1 VSDASLSWHVPH
13 QADPA
18 LLRVRLA
25 QVGLASL
32 VAALILLVAARP
44 PWREIGLV
52 GLVPLALLMAC
63 RHWHRHQQQW
73 AGPPNLRLDARG
85 LHWLDASGTPHLI
98 PRHQVQA
105 FRIGRDAQ
113 TLRSVPALTLHL
125 TGGFESQ
132 PIELYPP
139 ATPEAVRDL
148 LVRAW
153 GLVEHPDEEPSGRPY
168 DLAVD
173 VYSECHP
180 EQAQWHFEGT
190 AGALA
195 ALFAEFD
202 AVARELPLPPPG
214 ARPLTRVILA
224 RRRCPTRLVLG
235 HAPLADLSDEQIFAP
250 GDVLRCIAQQAQE
263 LLDDAES
270 PCDRQCDIRVAPHEV
285 WTFHLHVRPQP
296 PADGRG
302 E

>member
-1 VSDASLSWHVPH
+1 LDASLSWHVPH
-13 QADPA
+13 EADPA
-18 LLRVRLA
+18 ILRVRLA

-32 VAALILLVAARP
+32 VAALILLVAAPP

-52 GLVPLALLMAC
+52 GLIPLALLMAW
-63 RHWHRHQQQW
+63 RHWRRHQQQL
-73 AGPPNLRLDARG
+73 AGTPNLRLDARG

-113 TLRSVPALTLHL
+113 TLRPVPALTLYL
-125 TGGFESQ
+125 AGGFESQ
-132 PIELYPP
+132 PIELHPP

-148 LVRAW
+148 LRTSW
-153 GLVEHPDEEPSGRPY
+153 GLVERRDEEPSRRHY

-173 VYSECHP
+173 VYSECHV
-180 EQAQWHFEGT
+180 EQSQWHLEGT
-190 AGALA
+190 AEALR
-195 ALFAEFD
+195 ALFAEFE

-224 RRRCPTRLVLG
+224 RRGYPSRLVLG
-235 HAPLADLSDEQIFAP
+235 HAPSADLTDEQIFAP
-250 GDVLRCIAQQAQE
+250 GEVLRRIAQQAQA
-263 LLDDAES
+263 LLAEAET

-285 WTFHLHVRPQP
+285 WTFHLHVRPQTA
-296 PADGRG
+296 ADGPG
-302 E
+302 A